1 MTEYDRNVYYNPGA
15 SGLELVHTY
24 DQDNLSYEYNT
35 FIILRDVKNGNL
47 FWARDSGCSCPTPFE
62 DYYYNENGH
71 NLNPITKETVDE
83 LERELKDFG
92 HADGY
97 PAHVQEIRLE
107 LKKKTRKKEKL
118 VAEAL
123 DTKEGRKLLWDK
135 GFAPAIKEWIDSEF
149 SKWDKVR
156 QERWM
161 DVAFG
166 PSWRDKLPK

>member
-35 FIILRDVKNGNL
+35 FVILRDVKNGNL

-107 LKKKTRKKEKL
+107 LKKKLERKKNWLQKHL
-118 VAEAL
+118 TQKRAESYFGTKAL
-123 DTKEGRKLLWDK
+123 
-135 GFAPAIKEWIDSEF
+135 
-149 SKWDKVR
+149 R
-156 QERWM
+156 QPLRSGLIRN
-161 DVAFG
+161 FQNG
-166 PSWRDKLPK
+166 TR